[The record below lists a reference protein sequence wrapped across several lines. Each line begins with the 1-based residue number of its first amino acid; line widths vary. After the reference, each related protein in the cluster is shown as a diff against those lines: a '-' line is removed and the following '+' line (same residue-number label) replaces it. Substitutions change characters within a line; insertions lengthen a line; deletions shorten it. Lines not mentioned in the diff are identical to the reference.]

1 MIVTTLLWM
10 NECLEDQ
17 QSCEIF
23 RLGTTQRWE
32 INWQSLG
39 ICYRPAI
46 CIFYL
51 EQDIIASHPEQ
62 DFVWVGAGVDGIASK
77 MEASL
82 LRETKCG
89 RLWTGLGGKIRLT
102 QDTRQ
107 AILGGCKKMLLLK
120 SKKSLVSYFEWPSRG
135 CLITLFKS
143 VILLICH
150 TCHIK
155 ERGPKRTTWRLN
167 WC

>member
-1 MIVTTLLWM
+1 MLPTCNLHLL
-10 NECLEDQ
+10 
-17 QSCEIF
+17 F
-23 RLGTTQRWE
+23 GTRYHCISSRTRF
-32 INWQSLG
+32 SLG
-39 ICYRPAI
+39 RCWSWWYR
-46 CIFYL
+46 
-51 EQDIIASHPEQ
+51 
-62 DFVWVGAGVDGIASK
+62 IASK

-107 AILGGCKKMLLLK
+107 AILGGRKKMLLLK

-155 ERGPKRTTWRLN
+155 KREGQRGRPDDWTDVRRMMFEVAGEGLEPENGAVQIGKVWKYPT
-167 WC
+167 